1 MKIKDFKKLKGTNF
15 EKSVWLEILKIPYGD
30 ISTYKQIAL
39 NLFKKNASRAVA
51 NACGRN
57 PLIHFIPCHR
67 VLRSDGF
74 LGGYSGKGGINM
86 KKKLLEDEGHKFDNK
101 LKIIL

>member
-1 MKIKDFKKLKGTNF
+1 MKIKDLKKLKGTDF
-15 EKSVWLEILKIPYGD
+15 ERSVWLEISKIPFGD
-30 ISTYKQIAL
+30 ISTYKKIAL
-39 NLFKKNASRAVA
+39 KLFKKNASRAVA

-57 PLIHFIPCHR
+57 PMMNIIPCHR

-74 LGGYSGKGGINM
+74 LGGYSGKGGIKM
-86 KKKLLEDEGHKFDNK
+86 KKKLLENEGHKFDTK